1 MTLIMT
7 VIMIM
12 TLIMT
17 LIMTH
22 GPRPLGLMGPIIVLI
37 YELADL
43 VFKGTLVEGVHSGLE
58 YWLEVLSVP
67 RGPKTESA
75 GRPLL

>member
-1 MTLIMT
+1 MVFTISN
-7 VIMIM
+7 IYIY
-12 TLIMT
+12 
-17 LIMTH
+17 
-22 GPRPLGLMGPIIVLI
+22 I

-43 VFKGTLVEGVHSGLE
+43 VFKGTLVEGVYSGLE

-75 GRPLL
+75 GRPSL